1 VKVGE
6 IRSLIRAGI
15 RDINQIKALTRASM
29 GSCGGKTCLSLI
41 KRLYEA
47 EGIPLSEVTE
57 PPVRPVFVEVPLSVL
72 ANIQTDN
79 NHAEGAK

>member
-6 IRSLIRAGI
+6 IRSLIRMGV

-41 KRLYEA
+41 KRLYQA

-72 ANIQTDN
+72 ANIRLEDK
-79 NHAEGAK
+79 EGERR